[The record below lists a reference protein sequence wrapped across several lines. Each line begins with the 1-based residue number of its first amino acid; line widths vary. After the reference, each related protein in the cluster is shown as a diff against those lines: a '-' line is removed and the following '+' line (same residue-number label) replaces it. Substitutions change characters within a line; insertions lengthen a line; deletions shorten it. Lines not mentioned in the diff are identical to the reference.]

1 MKTNTIAMLVGSLGL
16 FLFLDSAAASGQCP
30 GQIYGVA
37 AEVDN
42 SLTIAVN
49 GAESNCGCLGNRL
62 ILPGNAANL
71 RATHANVLA
80 AFLARAQVGVLYDYD
95 PATPCYKCGACR
107 ILNVSVLQ

>member
-16 FLFLDSAAASGQCP
+16 FLFLDSAAATGQCP

-42 SLTIAVN
+42 SLTIAVS

-62 ILPGNAANL
+62 ILPAV
-71 RATHANVLA
+71 RPS
-80 AFLARAQVGVLYDYD
+80 GVKPRPQSGLWCS
-95 PATPCYKCGACR
+95 PG
-107 ILNVSVLQ
+107 